1 MGGMRG
7 FAWLV
12 VGLSCRPH
20 STGGSVDAGNRQ
32 GEIEAAARGEKIRP
46 LRFARPVTAARM
58 EHGIGVVA
66 RDRATGELAFAEF
79 DDNALVVLTTV
90 PLPAKLD
97 DPELLVSSGDLAVL
111 ARAPADGGRARVSLR
126 IAMGGDGGATVID
139 SRPVGSAACSTLDG
153 VYSLERDGAGWRGS
167 FRSLTLAGGEER
179 GPRLGASSEVTIV
192 CGQHRA
198 FVVVNGRG
206 EQRVVAW
213 APEGHDARPTILPKP
228 PLPDP
233 DEGALMAA
241 KGDELV
247 VAKIQKSTLA
257 TLVLQNNHGAIWRVA
272 DVAAGDGLALETLEP
287 GEGVI
292 GLLFI
297 RTVSPVKGCSGSE
310 KTDAVAEVALA
321 DAASGKIVRA
331 PEPIETW
338 RCGAEPGPFFSGWI
352 GGRLVIAW
360 PRSADSACARAG
372 VRHGGIGFA
381 EVEPGAG
388 HVRVTRLSR
397 PFDAIAGAGCDE
409 KKCYAVALTRGAD
422 PCGPADGPDTGRLEV
437 IVYPP

>member
-287 GEGVI
+287 GEGV
-292 GLLFI
+292 
-297 RTVSPVKGCSGSE
+297 TDCSSS
-310 KTDAVAEVALA
+310 VPSLQSR
-321 DAASGKIVRA
+321 DAAEARRPTRSPRWLSPTRRRA
-331 PEPIETW
+331 KSFALPSPS
-338 RCGAEPGPFFSGWI
+338 RLGGVAQSQARSSLVGSVAGSSLPGLEARILPAPAQVFDMAALDS
-352 GGRLVIAW
+352 
-360 PRSADSACARAG
+360 PRSNRGPGTSA
-372 VRHGGIGFA
+372 
-381 EVEPGAG
+381 
-388 HVRVTRLSR
+388 
-397 PFDAIAGAGCDE
+397 
-409 KKCYAVALTRGAD
+409 
-422 PCGPADGPDTGRLEV
+422 
-437 IVYPP
+437 